1 MYSNIRHRVF
11 IKSYETLI
19 IIHNNERQHVSQSM
33 IVAAYAE
40 LVEISGTDEEIES

>member
-19 IIHNNERQHVSQSM
+19 IIHNNERQHVSQS
-33 IVAAYAE
+33 VAMGVCAE